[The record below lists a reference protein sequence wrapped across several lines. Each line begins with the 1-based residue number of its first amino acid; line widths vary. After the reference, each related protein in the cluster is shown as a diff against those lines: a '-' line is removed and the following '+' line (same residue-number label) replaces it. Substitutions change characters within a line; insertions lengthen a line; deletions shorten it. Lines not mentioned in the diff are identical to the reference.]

1 MYRSPGMSPI
11 CAVRA
16 VGAGA
21 GNTDRDAGEY
31 PEGLNETANLLKHV
45 ASGTR
50 GCHRKKEDLVKRKL
64 NRRYQPRLGWTRGR
78 GGRTGEGRD
87 DCPTGGIQLR
97 V

>member
-1 MYRSPGMSPI
+1 MSPSS
-11 CAVRA
+11 AVRA

-21 GNTDRDAGEY
+21 GTTDRDAGEY
-31 PEGLNETANLLKHV
+31 PEGLNETADLLKYV

-50 GCHRKKEDLVKRKL
+50 GCHCKKEDLVKWKL
-64 NRRYQPRLGWTRGR
+64 DRRYQGWWGWTRGW

-87 DCPTGGIQLR
+87 DCPTGGIQLC